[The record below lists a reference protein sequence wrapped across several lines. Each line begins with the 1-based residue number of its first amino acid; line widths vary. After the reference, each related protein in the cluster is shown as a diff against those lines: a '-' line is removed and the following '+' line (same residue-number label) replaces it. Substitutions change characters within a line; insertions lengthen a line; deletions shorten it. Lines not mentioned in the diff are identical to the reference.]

1 MIMPDAAQPIVLED
15 VWKTYGKTTAL
26 AGLSLAVPAGS
37 VFGFLGPN
45 GAGKSTAIRIVLGLQ
60 RPSRGTVSL
69 FGRPLPK
76 SRGEVLRRVGSMVES
91 PSPYLHLTGR
101 ENLEVHTRL
110 LGLPP
115 REIDEAL
122 DMVNLSG
129 VRDRLGRHYSTG
141 MKQRL
146 GIAAALLGNP
156 DLLVLDEPTNGLDPA
171 GIHEVRKLVR
181 DLPRRRAVT
190 VFLSSHLLA
199 EVEQVATHLAIVSLG
214 QLRFQGTP
222 ADLQARKAAII
233 VAVVDRPQ
241 VALELLCAAG
251 YQATAAEGQ
260 ISITGHD
267 SDPARINSIWV
278 QGGIAVSRLT
288 VKQPSLEDL
297 FLEIPDSE
305 TLQEAPSR

>member
-129 VRDRLGRHYSTG
+129 VRDRLVRHYSTG

-233 VAVVDRPQ
+233 VAVVDRAQ

-267 SDPARINSIWV
+267 SDPARINSILV

-288 VKQPSLEDL
+288 VEQPSLEDL
-297 FLEIPDSE
+297 FLEITDSE
-305 TLQEAPSR
+305 TLQEATSR